1 MNYIDT
7 PVEQPTVASLQ
18 EDIRWLNTLLNQHKQ
33 NTYSIEHIE
42 NYIKENYRT
51 DHSHHLDEIA
61 SIIGLELEQEYVID
75 VTIRGSLRITLPMDV
90 DPDDIIPQIDV
101 DLSITDHDFQFYH
114 EDIDFDI
121 MEGEY

>member
-1 MNYIDT
+1 MEYIDT

-18 EDIRWLNTLLNQHKQ
+18 DDVRWLTSLVNQHKQ
-33 NTYSIEHIE
+33 NTYTIEHVR

-75 VTIRGSLRITLPMDV
+75 VTIRGCLRITLPMDV

-121 MEGEY
+121 MEGM

>member
-7 PVEQPTVASLQ
+7 PVEQPTIASLQ
-18 EDIRWLNTLLNQHKQ
+18 DDIRWLNTLLNQHKQ
-33 NTYSIEHIE
+33 NTYSIEHVQ

-61 SIIGLELEQEYVID
+61 SIIGLELEQEYDID

-121 MEGEY
+121 MEGM

>member
-7 PVEQPTVASLQ
+7 PVEQPTIASLQ
-18 EDIRWLNTLLNQHKQ
+18 DDVRWLTSLVNQHKQ
-33 NTYSIEHIE
+33 NTYSIEHVQ

-121 MEGEY
+121 MEGM

>member
-1 MNYIDT
+1 MEYIDT

-18 EDIRWLNTLLNQHKQ
+18 DDVRWLTSLVNQHKQ
-33 NTYSIEHIE
+33 NTYSIEHVR

-75 VTIRGSLRITLPMDV
+75 VTIRGCLRITLPMDV

-114 EDIDFDI
+114 EDINFDI

>member
-1 MNYIDT
+1 MEYIDT

-18 EDIRWLNTLLNQHKQ
+18 DDVRWLTSLVNQHKQ
-33 NTYSIEHIE
+33 NTYSIEHVR

-114 EDIDFDI
+114 EDIDFDV
-121 MEGEY
+121 MEVN

>member
-18 EDIRWLNTLLNQHKQ
+18 EDVRWLTSLVNQHKQ
-33 NTYSIEHIE
+33 NTYTIEHIE

-121 MEGEY
+121 MEGM